1 MKKTVLFSLLC
12 CLLSLQA
19 ALPENGSFTQ
29 WNGDKPADW
38 SLLKR
43 NDRPN
48 TFQKINGG
56 IRIDGMLISERFK
69 LPGTTV
75 KITLK
80 TKSVKNFLK
89 VYLFQYTSMNEKLFK
104 QCGQA
109 YDLQASST
117 PNTLVTTLKV
127 GMQGQRYA
135 AFALD
140 GSGAE
145 VESVTIEE
153 MKVPKSRYITREIP
167 VIFNRKAPRMD
178 GKYHPEDWKNSF
190 VYRNPF
196 ISIAQKV
203 NFFDGETVKLQSD
216 GKNFYMML
224 RTPNA
229 RKGTRNKRDG
239 ECFLDSS
246 VELVFQP
253 AGQKRQFHV
262 IANFSGGV
270 YDEEIAVGQ
279 KFLNWN
285 CSGIRTA
292 ICKDGQDTLLLLSIP
307 FQSIMIDPASGWQ
320 FNICRN
326 RPEMSEYAS
335 MNGSGYLKNLMN
347 GKLVKD
353 LNGCSIDLTSRGR
366 EFTFGAKAD

>member
-12 CLLSLQA
+12 CLFSLHA

-48 TFQKINGG
+48 TFKKIDGG
-56 IRIDGMLISERFK
+56 ILLDGMLVSKRFK

-145 VESVTIEE
+145 VESVMIEE
-153 MKVPKSRYITREIP
+153 MKVP
-167 VIFNRKAPRMD
+167 
-178 GKYHPEDWKNSF
+178 
-190 VYRNPF
+190 
-196 ISIAQKV
+196 
-203 NFFDGETVKLQSD
+203 
-216 GKNFYMML
+216 
-224 RTPNA
+224 
-229 RKGTRNKRDG
+229 
-239 ECFLDSS
+239 
-246 VELVFQP
+246 
-253 AGQKRQFHV
+253 
-262 IANFSGGV
+262 
-270 YDEEIAVGQ
+270 
-279 KFLNWN
+279 
-285 CSGIRTA
+285 
-292 ICKDGQDTLLLLSIP
+292 
-307 FQSIMIDPASGWQ
+307 
-320 FNICRN
+320 
-326 RPEMSEYAS
+326 
-335 MNGSGYLKNLMN
+335 
-347 GKLVKD
+347 
-353 LNGCSIDLTSRGR
+353 
-366 EFTFGAKAD
+366 